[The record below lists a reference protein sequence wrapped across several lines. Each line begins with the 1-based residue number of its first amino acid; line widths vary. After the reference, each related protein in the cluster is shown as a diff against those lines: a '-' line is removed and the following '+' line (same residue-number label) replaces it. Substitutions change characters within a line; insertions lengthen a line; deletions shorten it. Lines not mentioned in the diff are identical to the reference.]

1 MQISHPTLM
10 IAPTSYPVTL
20 AQVKRQCE
28 VADDDAQYDTQL
40 DNLIAA
46 AVDQFETDCDICLIS
61 RQYFVHASQWPQM
74 ICLPKR
80 PLITVDAIKYYDDGG
95 TLQTLATTV
104 YSANLAARRIELKP
118 DQVWPS
124 SQERWDAIKVEFTC
138 GHSSA
143 ATVPAAAK
151 HAILLAVGFYFGQ
164 DRGDNARTGDMASYK
179 RLVQQFLRSTYP

>member
-10 IAPTSYPVTL
+10 IAPASFPITSDQ
-20 AQVKRQCE
+20 AKKQCE
-28 VADDDAQYDTQL
+28 IATDDTAH
-40 DNLIAA
+40 DNQIDDLIEV
-46 AVDQFETDCDICLIS
+46 AVDQFENDCDICLIS
-61 RQYFVHASQWPQM
+61 RSYFVHASQFPLR
-74 ICLPKR
+74 IDLPKR
-80 PLITVDAIKYYDDGG
+80 PLISVDAVKYYDDGG
-95 TLQTLATTV
+95 TLQTLSTSV

-179 RLVQQFLRSTYP
+179 RLTQQFLRSTYP